1 MNDSHILMD
10 YSHDLLAVIDFSG
23 SFNLFNRAFQRALS
37 SLGLKPENMSLM
49 HLFVPSE
56 RESMRAAVETL
67 SRGHPVIE
75 QLNHIDAPETPIPI
89 RWSAFP
95 SLEKET
101 IYFVGNFI
109 ELEIGTEKRLRFALD
124 IAPVAMLVTKG
135 QNSQISM
142 ANDLFTTMFGYGEH
156 EVINKSIEML
166 LPDKYRSIHV
176 RHREAYLE
184 RPNLRPMGT
193 GKVFYGQR
201 KNGEVFPMDIGLNP
215 LDGAKKDN
223 IVVCSLVDV
232 TQREAI
238 VSEIVKR
245 TKRLR
250 EELAQM
256 ETLASTDELTGVY
269 NRRALT
275 KQMHLH
281 LLLTYDKQQPL
292 SIAIMDI
299 DYFKNIN
306 DQHGHLIG
314 DEVLQIFVRIIQSQ
328 IRKADILARY
338 GGDEFVIIMPNT
350 TSEHAYSTLE
360 RIRQSVE
367 AHDWP
372 VKGITT
378 SIGYTTYHPRPD
390 DIPTALLVNEI
401 LLEADVA
408 LYQAKQGGRN
418 RVKRYT
424 HGEIRP

>member
-1 MNDSHILMD
+1 
-10 YSHDLLAVIDFSG
+10 
-23 SFNLFNRAFQRALS
+23 
-37 SLGLKPENMSLM
+37 
-49 HLFVPSE
+49 
-56 RESMRAAVETL
+56 
-67 SRGHPVIE
+67 
-75 QLNHIDAPETPIPI
+75 I

-101 IYFVGNFI
+101 IYFVGNFTD
-109 ELEIGTEKRLRFALD
+109 LEIGNEKRLRFALD

-142 ANDLFTTMFGYGEH
+142 ANDLFTAMFGYDEH
-156 EVINKSIEML
+156 EVIGKSVEIL
-166 LPDKYRSIHV
+166 LPDKYRSHHH

-201 KNGEVFPMDIGLNP
+201 KDGEVFPLDIGLNP
-215 LDGAKKDN
+215 LDGAEGET
-223 IVVCSLVDV
+223 IIVCSLVDV

-238 VSEIVKR
+238 VSEIAKR
-245 TKRLR
+245 TERLR
-250 EELAQM
+250 EELSQM
-256 ETLASTDELTGVY
+256 EILASTDALTGVY

-281 LLLTYDKQQPL
+281 LLLTYDKRQPL
-292 SIAIMDI
+292 SVAIMDI
-299 DYFKNIN
+299 DYFKNVN
-306 DQHGHLIG
+306 DRHGHLVG
-314 DEVLQIFVRIIQSQ
+314 DEVLQIFARIIQSQ
-328 IRKADILARY
+328 IRKGDILARY

-350 TSEHAYSTLE
+350 VSEHAYTTLE

-367 AHDWP
+367 THDWP
-372 VKGITT
+372 VQGIST
-378 SIGYTTYHPRPD
+378 SIGYTTYHPHPD

-424 HGEIRP
+424 